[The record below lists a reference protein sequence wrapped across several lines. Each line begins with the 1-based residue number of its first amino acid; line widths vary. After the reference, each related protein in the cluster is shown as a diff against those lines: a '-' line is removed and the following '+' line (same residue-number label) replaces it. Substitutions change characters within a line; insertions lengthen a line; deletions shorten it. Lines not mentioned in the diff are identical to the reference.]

1 MATDTNDPPRTSP
14 ATERSTEGS
23 STGGRRWLRALGFL
37 VLTVLLTTA
46 ATVWIVKTY
55 IFPSEFRPVRLS
67 ATEERVL
74 DRKLDRF
81 ETITLAGS
89 DKSAASGPSR
99 APARPLRSKP
109 AAELP
114 PLEPEP
120 YRERNA
126 DREILLSEREVN
138 ALLARNTDLARK
150 VAIDLSEG
158 LVSAKILVPVDPD
171 FPILGGRIIRVNAGL
186 ELAFAHERP
195 VVVLKGVSIMG
206 VPVPSAWLGG
216 LKNVD
221 LVQRFG
227 GDQGFWRAFAAG
239 VAALEVRDGELRVR
253 LKE

>member
-1 MATDTNDPPRTSP
+1 MASDNDDSSRPPA
-14 ATERSTEGS
+14 ATAGPTGGS
-23 STGGRRWLRALGFL
+23 DARGRRWLRALGFL
-37 VLTVLLTTA
+37 LLTVALTTA

-55 IFPSEFRPVRLS
+55 IFPSEFRPVHLS
-67 ATEERVL
+67 AAEERVL
-74 DRKLDRF
+74 DDKLDRF
-81 ETITLAGS
+81 ESITLAS
-89 DKSAASGPSR
+89 D
-99 APARPLRSKP
+99 KP
-109 AAELP
+109 AASRSGRTSAEPRRREPAAKLP

-120 YRERNA
+120 YRELDA

-158 LVSAKILVPVDPD
+158 LVSAKILVPFDPD
-171 FPILGGRIIRVNAGL
+171 FPVLGGRIIRVNAGL

-221 LVQRFG
+221 LVERFG
-227 GDQGFWRAFAAG
+227 GDKGFWRAFAAG

>member
-1 MATDTNDPPRTSP
+1 M
-14 ATERSTEGS
+14 
-23 STGGRRWLRALGFL
+23 RALGFL
-37 VLTVLLTTA
+37 LLTVVLTTTA
-46 ATVWIVKTY
+46 TIWIVKTY

-67 ATEERVL
+67 AAEERVL
-74 DRKLDRF
+74 DDKLDRF
-81 ETITLAGS
+81 ETITVADS
-89 DKSAASGPSR
+89 HKSTASRPSR
-99 APARPLRSKP
+99 EPGGEPRRLEPAV
-109 AAELP
+109 ELP

-120 YRERNA
+120 YRERDA

-150 VAIDLSEG
+150 VAVYLSEG

-195 VVVLKGVSIMG
+195 VVVLKGVSVMG

-221 LVQRFG
+221 LVERFG
-227 GDQGFWRAFAAG
+227 GNKGFWRAFAAG